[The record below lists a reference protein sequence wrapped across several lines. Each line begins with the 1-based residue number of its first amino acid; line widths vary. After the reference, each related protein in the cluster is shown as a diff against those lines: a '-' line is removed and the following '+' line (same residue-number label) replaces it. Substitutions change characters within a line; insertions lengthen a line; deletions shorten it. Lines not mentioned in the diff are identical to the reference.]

1 MQNITERVRGG
12 IIVKKGLG
20 KIAFILSM
28 AVGLAA
34 CGSGQSSQPAAEQK
48 PATEQAAPAGDQ
60 PVEIR
65 LGGGF
70 ASEEPF
76 WLMQVDPS
84 LTPNQGKSYTLNITQ
99 FRANADRL
107 NAYQANQIDIA
118 SIGQGA
124 TMLAASQGI
133 PLKVIGSVVKDTP
146 GQGFNTK
153 FMALK
158 DSGIA
163 SMADLKGKVI
173 GIPDFK
179 APTDLWARTAVRAAG
194 LDPDTDVKYAVIPIP
209 SMGEAVKSKKI
220 DVGVFPQPYFET
232 ANASGEFVEVFNSKT
247 GVNVEEDFLVMMANP
262 DFLTKNEKA
271 VKDFLSDYASV
282 VKYYQENG
290 EEARK
295 KIVDAG
301 KVKAD
306 PALYVKMV
314 DNNRSVDGTVNVEAW
329 GKIQEML
336 IAEKWLD
343 KPVDPSTIIDMSY
356 LPK

>member
-1 MQNITERVRGG
+1 MLQGG

-20 KIAFILSM
+20 KIAFILSL

-34 CGSGQSSQPAAEQK
+34 CGSGQTNQPAQPAGEQK
-48 PATEQAAPAGDQ
+48 PAEQTASAGNQ

-133 PLKVIGSVVKDTP
+133 QLKVIGSVVKDSP
-146 GQGFNTK
+146 GKGFNTK

-158 DSGIA
+158 DSGIK

-179 APTDLWARTAVRAAG
+179 APTDLWARAAVRSAG

-220 DVGVFPQPYFET
+220 DVGVFPQPFFET

-262 DFLTKNEKA
+262 DFVTKNEQA
-271 VKDFLSDYASV
+271 IKDFLSDYTNT
-282 VKYYQENG
+282 VKYYEENG
-290 EEARK
+290 EAARQKLIDAK
-295 KIVDAG
+295 KVQ
-301 KVKAD
+301 AD
-306 PALYVKMV
+306 PALYVKMT
-314 DNNRSVDGTVNVEAW
+314 DNNRSVDGTVNIEAW

-336 IAEKWLD
+336 VAEKWLD
-343 KPVDPSTIIDMSY
+343 KPVDPNTIIDMSY

>member
-1 MQNITERVRGG
+1 M
-12 IIVKKGLG
+12 KKGLG

-34 CGSGQSSQPAAEQK
+34 CGSGQTSQPAQQPAAEQK
-48 PATEQAAPAGDQ
+48 PAEQAAATAGNQ

-84 LTPNQGKSYTLNITQ
+84 LTPNQGKSYTLNLTQ

-107 NAYQANQIDIA
+107 NAYQADQIDIA

-133 PLKVIGSVVKDTP
+133 PVKVIGSVVKDTP
-146 GQGFNTK
+146 GEGFNTK

-158 DSGIA
+158 DSGIS

-179 APTDLWARTAVRAAG
+179 APTDLWARAAVRSAG
-194 LDPDTDVKYAVIPIP
+194 LNPDTDVKYAVIPIP

-232 ANASGEFVEVFNSKT
+232 ANASGEFVEIFNSKT
-247 GVNVEEDFLVMMANP
+247 GVNVEEDFLVMMAKP
-262 DFLTKNEKA
+262 DFVTNNEQA
-271 VKDFLSDYASV
+271 IKDFLSDYVNA

-290 EEARK
+290 EAARQ
-295 KIVDAG
+295 KIIDAG

-306 PALYVKMV
+306 PALYVKMQ
-314 DNNRSVDGTVNVEAW
+314 DNNRSIDGTINIEAW
-329 GKIQEML
+329 GKLQDML
-336 IAEKWLD
+336 IEEKWLD